1 MIFPLPPFFFPATS
15 RVTDERHVTINNHT
29 NNYTMKKKK
38 VNEATLEDERAL
50 LSVAMNKK
58 DAVKV
63 RNRTYHIGW
72 MHLGIGDWISDLI
85 VNKADN
91 KLLAKSAALI
101 VLNGF
106 WKAHLFYWFLWRW
119 FYYVKQYTAAELK
132 PLFELAQKKTF
143 QEEKTAYLSDMILL
157 TALNTTRK
165 QMTMEEAKRILR
177 EHPSDSDG
185 K

>member
-1 MIFPLPPFFFPATS
+1 
-15 RVTDERHVTINNHT
+15 
-29 NNYTMKKKK
+29 MKKKK
-38 VNEATLEDERAL
+38 VNEASLEDERAL

-101 VLNGF
+101 VLSGF

>member
-1 MIFPLPPFFFPATS
+1 
-15 RVTDERHVTINNHT
+15 
-29 NNYTMKKKK
+29 MKKN
-38 VNEATLEDERAL
+38 VREATKADEQL
-50 LSVAMNKK
+50 LVSIQNNKK

-63 RNRTYHIGW
+63 RNTTYKIGW

-119 FYYVKQYTAAELK
+119 FYYVKQYNAGELK